1 MSFTKKIKLILKSVL
16 LFFDLL
22 GYKFFKKKNT
32 IKSYNCL
39 IELFC
44 VTGGYSNSI
53 LNNLVKKKLTLNY
66 LYKKDEID
74 SLNENGFI
82 FKKKYFD
89 KNLINDINSKIL
101 NLNGKYF
108 GDQYTSKTCET
119 LNVNQPKSA
128 TFRYDQNDLINIPEI
143 QNIIT
148 DDYLLSLCSSYF
160 KSLPIIDTFNLWW
173 SFKSSLS
180 DHEAAQKWHF
190 DMDRLKWLKIFIHL
204 TDINEKNGPHIFIK
218 GTHKNFGIKENILRS
233 GYSRIDD
240 KIINNIYPQ
249 DRFKK
254 FLGEKGSIVIEDTR
268 GLHKGEVPT
277 QNPRLILV
285 LQYSTAIFGS
295 DTCRIRFPKEK
306 TKQFTDLLNSNPE
319 IFENFV

>member
-1 MSFTKKIKLILKSVL
+1 MLFAKKIKLILKSVL

-22 GYKFFKKKNT
+22 GYRFFKKKNT

-44 VTGGYSNSI
+44 LTGGYSNLI
-53 LNNLVKKKLTLNY
+53 LNNLVKKKLTLSY
-66 LYKKDEID
+66 LHKKDEID
-74 SLNENGFI
+74 SLNENGFV

-89 KNLINDINSKIL
+89 EYVINNINNKIL
-101 NLNGKYF
+101 ELKGKYL
-108 GDQYTSKTCET
+108 GDQYVSKTCEP
-119 LNVNQPKSA
+119 LNANQPKSA

-148 DDYLLSLCSSYF
+148 DDYFLSLCSSYF
-160 KSLPIIDTFNLWW
+160 KSLPIIDTISLWW
-173 SFKSSLS
+173 SFKSSLP
-180 DHEAAQKWHF
+180 DHNAAQKWHF

-204 TDINEKNGPHIFIK
+204 NDINEKNGPHIFIK
-218 GTHKNFGIKENILRS
+218 GTHKNLGIKENILRS

-249 DRFKK
+249 DRFEK

-268 GLHKGEVPT
+268 GLHKAEAPT
-277 QNPRLILV
+277 HNPRLILV
-285 LQYSTAIFGS
+285 LQYSTAIFGAN
-295 DTCRIRFPKEK
+295 TPRIKFPKEK
-306 TKQFTDLLNSNPE
+306 TKQFINLLNSNPE